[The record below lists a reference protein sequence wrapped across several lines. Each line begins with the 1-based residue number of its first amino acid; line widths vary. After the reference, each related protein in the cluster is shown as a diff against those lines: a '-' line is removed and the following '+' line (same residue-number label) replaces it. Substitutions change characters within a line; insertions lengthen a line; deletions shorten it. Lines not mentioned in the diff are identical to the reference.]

1 MSTDPTIPDIMADME
16 TILTALALQDHT
28 DPTKAMTA
36 KVIYFHVSG
45 IPTVDQSL
53 ITYSNMDTGFTHDS
67 TGKMVEVTGA
77 MIHFSTWSKSQFRAY
92 QLGRN
97 VLRGVK
103 QWPPYRR
110 IDQLRSALTDRISD
124 SATAQGTATV
134 DVDDLTAL
142 TTALTGQTRDAK
154 MERVAEAYTLLRE
167 LEDDL
172 ENLSATA
179 SDAWLTGLNALRLN
193 LNVLGVSLL
202 MEKMS
207 DSPRGGLYEKQLF
220 EQVGVM
226 HYVRSDT

>member
-1 MSTDPTIPDIMADME
+1 
-16 TILTALALQDHT
+16 
-28 DPTKAMTA
+28 MTA

-110 IDQLRSALTDRISD
+110 IDQMRSALTDRISD

-167 LEDDL
+167 LEDGSGKLVGDGFRRVADGSKCVAPEPERFGRL
-172 ENLSATA
+172 VIDGEN
-179 SDAWLTGLNALRLN
+179 
-193 LNVLGVSLL
+193 
-202 MEKMS
+202 
-207 DSPRGGLYEKQLF
+207 
-220 EQVGVM
+220 
-226 HYVRSDT
+226 VRQPAGWAVRKAVI